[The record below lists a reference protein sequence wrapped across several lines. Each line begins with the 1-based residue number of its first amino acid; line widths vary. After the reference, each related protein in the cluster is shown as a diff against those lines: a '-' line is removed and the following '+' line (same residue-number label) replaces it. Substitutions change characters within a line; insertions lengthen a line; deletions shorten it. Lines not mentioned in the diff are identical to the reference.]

1 MILHY
6 INHFLQYMG
15 TKTKTLTEQIE
26 IAVIV
31 SIALKFI
38 YEVYMIPF
46 RIKKI
51 VKKLDDILDNTAVVG
66 MELSSYTNWRK
77 NIMKMVKKS
86 KEDK

>member
-15 TKTKTLTEQIE
+15 TKTLTEQIE